1 MNLELMQ
8 APAAEI
14 GFKGEILDCDA
25 HLYMEPDTMAEI
37 VGEIGGGFVLE
48 HVRNQY
54 ATEQFHKDKEA
65 GKTDV
70 WNIKGLGALG
80 AYDAEERVAAMDAMG
95 VAQQLVFPNTA
106 LRELRIDSDAA
117 RAAMRRY
124 NDFVIPWTRS
134 TGGRARAVCQINMSQ
149 LDPAIAELDRVL
161 ASGATGILLSCASP
175 PGGVS
180 PANEAWDPFW
190 ARLEEADVP
199 ALLHLS
205 SGGLLTSDAD
215 DPVIPPREFSEARA
229 LKASFAM
236 RPGAEEAI
244 GPFFMLVAHLPV
256 ETYLIS
262 LVMGGVFERFPRLRF
277 GVIECGAGW
286 LGPMAERMEQHV
298 ELLAK
303 VGVTY
308 PLRPKEYIRRNVRIT
323 PFWHESI
330 DTMVER
336 HGMDEVYVFSTD
348 YPHVEGTRNP
358 IGRFK
363 KTMNTVG
370 KDYDRKFF
378 VENAKLLFPGA

>member
-1 MNLELMQ
+1 MNFELMQ
-8 APAAEI
+8 APATEI

-25 HLYMEPDTMAEI
+25 HLYMEPEVMAEI
-37 VGEIGGGFVLE
+37 VEGIGGGFVLE

-54 ATEQFHKDKEA
+54 ASEQFRKDKEA

-80 AYDAEERVAAMDAMG
+80 AYNAEERVAAMDAMG

-117 RAAMRRY
+117 RAAVQRY
-124 NDFVIPWTRS
+124 NDYVIPWTKAAK
-134 TGGRARAVCQINMSQ
+134 GRARAVCQVNMGQ
-149 LDPAIAELDRVL
+149 VGPAIAELERVL
-161 ASGATGILLSCASP
+161 AAGATGVLLSCASA

-180 PANEAWDPFW
+180 PANEVWDPFW
-190 ARLEEADVP
+190 ARLEEANVP

-205 SGGLLTSDAD
+205 SGGLLSSDSD
-215 DPVIPPREFSEARA
+215 DPVIPPREFSEAKA

-244 GPFFMLVAHLPV
+244 GPFFMLVAHLPI

-262 LVMGGVFERFPRLRF
+262 LVMGGVFERFPRLRW

-286 LGPMAERMEQHV
+286 LGPMVERMEQHV

-308 PLRPKEYIRRNVRIT
+308 SLRPNEYIRRNVRVT

-330 DTMVER
+330 DTMVAR
-336 HGMDEVYVFSTD
+336 HGMTEVYVFSTD
-348 YPHVEGTRNP
+348 FPHVEGTRNP
-358 IGRFK
+358 IARFK
-363 KTMNTVG
+363 KTMTSVG

-378 VENAKLLFPGA
+378 VENARLLFPGA